1 MQPSLQRI
9 LVNVLIRPALAG
21 VRDFETGRGLGH
33 VRKEIQQYQKLPVS
47 QFEAVNRANNF
58 FSLTPVLSFCIIIF
72 GQNLLY

>member
-9 LVNVLIRPALAG
+9 SVNVLIRLALAV

-47 QFEAVNRANNF
+47 QFEAVNRADK
-58 FSLTPVLSFCIIIF
+58 
-72 GQNLLY
+72 